1 VALLDAGFG
10 LAFTISRRAPTARL
24 RTAASDK
31 PRVIRIIKVF
41 SYCNV
46 LHFTPHFH
54 FARFSGVKCRVYLQF
69 LLPLAQ
75 TAAGK
80 HVTQV
85 LGGDSRG

>member
-1 VALLDAGFG
+1 MVMAIILPRQKCKLREF
-10 LAFTISRRAPTARL
+10 PPARL
-24 RTAASDK
+24 CGFVDSHHLRQMHK
-31 PRVIRIIKVF
+31 NCRQI
-41 SYCNV
+41 

-80 HVTQV
+80 YVTQV
-85 LGGDSRG
+85 LGGDNCG

>member
-1 VALLDAGFG
+1 
-10 LAFTISRRAPTARL
+10 
-24 RTAASDK
+24 
-31 PRVIRIIKVF
+31 
-41 SYCNV
+41 

-80 HVTQV
+80 YVTQV
-85 LGGDSRG
+85 LGGDNCG